1 MEPGA
6 TQRPPAKRR
15 KVDTS
20 LLAPAQQP
28 VDHKAHAFDML
39 GFSLPSPGD
48 CSILQGFMDH
58 LTSFQPCNDMAE
70 DCKQAAVLQAL
81 AEGFEGVQ
89 SGALL
94 QLLGRQL
101 NAWARHTV
109 AASAQLA
116 TQEDCREDLLQLVSC
131 ILGERLQPGPRIILL
146 HAKG

>member
-1 MEPGA
+1 
-6 TQRPPAKRR
+6 
-15 KVDTS
+15 
-20 LLAPAQQP
+20 
-28 VDHKAHAFDML
+28 
-39 GFSLPSPGD
+39 
-48 CSILQGFMDH
+48 MDH

-70 DCKQAAVLQAL
+70 DRKQAAVLQAL

-89 SGALL
+89 SGPLL

-131 ILGERLQPGPRIILL
+131 ILGEHLEPGLSLKCDVLINVPVRQWS
-146 HAKG
+146 